1 MATKAS
7 FSPDEWTKIL
17 QSVVLASIAV
27 SAAEPSGLWGTLK
40 EGLATGRAL
49 LEAKTGTGASELV
62 KAIAA
67 DLETSE
73 GQGMARDGLTAKLLG
88 KKPAEIKS
96 VAIDSLRAA
105 AALVD
110 SKAPG
115 DAASFKTWVHHI
127 SQVVADASSEGG
139 FLGFGGV
146 QVSDAEKATLSEIAS
161 VLGIKS

>member
-1 MATKAS
+1 MANKSS

-17 QSVVLASIAV
+17 QSVVLAGIAV

-62 KAIAA
+62 KAIVA
-67 DLETSE
+67 DLETTE
-73 GQGMARDGLTAKLLG
+73 GQAIARDGLQQKLSG
-88 KKPAEIKS
+88 KKPAEIKGA
-96 VAIDSLRAA
+96 AIDSLRAA

-110 SKAPG
+110 AKAPG
-115 DAASFKTWVHHI
+115 DAASFKIWLHHI
-127 SQVVADASSEGG
+127 SQLVADASSEGG

-146 QVSDAEKATLSEIAS
+146 QVSDAEKATLGEIAGA
-161 VLGIKS
+161 LGIKT